1 MQTIFLIVH
10 VVAAS
15 GLIGLVLLQQGKG
28 AEMGAAFGA
37 GASATVFG
45 SHGSASFLTRATGIL
60 ATVFF
65 ATSLSLAV
73 FSGQNVSRKSVTEMP
88 VVETPAASDAKSDLP
103 AAPSSPART
112 DVPKSQ

>member
-1 MQTIFLIVH
+1 MQTILLIVH
-10 VVAAS
+10 VVAAA

-45 SHGSASFLTRATGIL
+45 AGGSASFLTRATGIL

-65 ATSLSLAV
+65 VTSLSLAA
-73 FSGQNVSRKSVTEMP
+73 FSGQNVSRKSVTELPMVDAP
-88 VVETPAASDAKSDLP
+88 ASETNRELP
-103 AAPSSPART
+103 AVPASPAPT
-112 DVPKSQ
+112 DVPKPQ